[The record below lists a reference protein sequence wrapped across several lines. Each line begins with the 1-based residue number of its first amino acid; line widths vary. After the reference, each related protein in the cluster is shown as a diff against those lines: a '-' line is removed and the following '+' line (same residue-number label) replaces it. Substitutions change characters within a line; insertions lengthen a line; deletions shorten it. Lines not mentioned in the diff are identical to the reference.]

1 MEQTIELRI
10 VDPKTLTYADKRD
23 PRQVPADRLSD
34 AALKANSNAIGFVQ
48 PPLFSEEEDGTLTI
62 IAGRRRIKSAIANKL
77 KEMAIL
83 VKPADPLDDMR
94 AVAENVVRAP
104 MSPIDLWR
112 SIEDLASKN
121 WTEEAIATAFAVP
134 LRQVRKLR
142 LLGSIHPAMLEHMG
156 RGDMPEERYLRT
168 IAAAPLSEQAAVW
181 TKQKPKKGQTASWYA
196 IANSLAKRQMFAR
209 DAKFGEKEQAAF
221 GIVWTEDLFAPAD
234 EDSRYTTDVDAF
246 VGAQLAW
253 LEANVPKNG
262 EIVQVDDYGAAK
274 LPKGATRVWGGKP
287 GKKDRVALSVDP
299 RNGAVSEVYFTPPAA
314 AAKASKTGAGAS
326 EDAPAAEPRTRPDIT
341 QKGREMIGEMRTEA
355 LVKALGREGL
365 TSETLIGLLVLALAA
380 DNVSIR
386 THEYAP
392 IQSIAGVIAE
402 GGKLTSDTAL
412 IHTTAIK
419 VLQTV
424 LSCRLAYGVGSGL
437 AARIA
442 GEAIGADADLPHMGT
457 EEFLACLSRGALEA
471 EASRHRVLPRGRVKD
486 TRAALVEQVRETRL
500 VLPAAQFALT
510 EQESSDFAKKGS
522 RCAYGDTSDEDPAG
536 ENDAV
541 GDSGEAADPSVALD
555 DADVDQEEEDETA
568 DSFASA
574 AAREHRRG
582 RRRPRLHRPA
592 ADRRRRSGRR
602 GLRCSR
608 VTSHAILARGTPERP
623 TGYFSWRQRVAAG
636 RQPNNLLLRT
646 SPPRRRPR
654 RQRRGE
660 WRERAERFFRERA
673 FRVHALI
680 SHSSLG
686 AHG

>member
-1 MEQTIELRI
+1 MDEAE
-10 VDPKTLTYADKRD
+10 A
-23 PRQVPADRLSD
+23 
-34 AALKANSNAIGFVQ
+34 
-48 PPLFSEEEDGTLTI
+48 EEGPDG
-62 IAGRRRIKSAIANKL
+62 
-77 KEMAIL
+77 
-83 VKPADPLDDMR
+83 
-94 AVAENVVRAP
+94 
-104 MSPIDLWR
+104 
-112 SIEDLASKN
+112 
-121 WTEEAIATAFAVP
+121 
-134 LRQVRKLR
+134 
-142 LLGSIHPAMLEHMG
+142 
-156 RGDMPEERYLRT
+156 
-168 IAAAPLSEQAAVW
+168 
-181 TKQKPKKGQTASWYA
+181 SWYA

-246 VGAQLAW
+246 LGAQLAW

-287 GKKDRVALSVDP
+287 GRQDRVALSVDP

-326 EDAPAAEPRTRPDIT
+326 DDAPAAEPRTRPDIT

-442 GEAIGADADLPHMGT
+442 GEAIGADADMPHMGT

-522 RCAYGDTSDEDPAG
+522 RYAYGDVRTTRPPPIMKPRRD
-536 ENDAV
+536 
-541 GDSGEAADPSVALD
+541 GEA
-555 DADVDQEEEDETA
+555 ADVDQEEEDETA
-568 DSFASA
+568 DS
-574 AAREHRRG
+574 
-582 RRRPRLHRPA
+582 
-592 ADRRRRSGRR
+592 
-602 GLRCSR
+602 SR
-608 VTSHAILARGTPERP
+608 VRRT
-623 TGYFSWRQRVAAG
+623 
-636 RQPNNLLLRT
+636 RT
-646 SPPRRRPR
+646 SKRTAATSMTSPR
-654 RQRRGE
+654 RQSTPSIGPTRLTTPASSKRDRAPLSGPHGSPDGGAPALPRRDLPG
-660 WRERAERFFRERA
+660 RP
-673 FRVHALI
+673 
-680 SHSSLG
+680 
-686 AHG
+686 

>member
-10 VDPKTLTYADKRD
+10 IDPKTLTYADKRD

-34 AALKANSNAIGFVQ
+34 AALRANSNAIGFVQ
-48 PPLFSEEEDGTLTI
+48 PPLFSEEGDRTLTI

-104 MSPIDLWR
+104 ISPIDLWR

-181 TKQKPKKGQTASWYA
+181 TKQKPNKGQTASWHA
-196 IANSLAKRQMFAR
+196 IANSLAKRQMFAC

-234 EDSRYTTDVDAF
+234 EDSRYTIDVDAF

-274 LPKGATRVWGGKP
+274 LPKGATRVWGDKP

-299 RNGAVSEVYFTPPAA
+299 RNGAVSEVYFTPPAP
-314 AAKASKTGAGAS
+314 AAKASKTSAS
-326 EDAPAAEPRTRPDIT
+326 DDAPAAEPRTRPDIT
-341 QKGREMIGEMRTEA
+341 QNGREMIGEMRTEA

-365 TSETLIGLLVLALAA
+365 TSEALIGLLLLALAA

-386 THEYAP
+386 THEYTP
-392 IQSIAGVIAE
+392 IRSIVSVIAE

-412 IHTTAIK
+412 IQTTAIK

-424 LSCRLAYGVGSGL
+424 LNCRLAYGVGSGL

-442 GEAIGADADLPHMGT
+442 GEAIGADADMPHMRT

-471 EASRHRVLPRGRVKD
+471 EAGRHRVLPRGRVKD
-486 TRAALVEQVRETRL
+486 TRAALVEQVREIRL

-510 EQESSDFAKKGS
+510 EQESSDFDKKGS
-522 RCAYGDTSDEDPAG
+522 RCAHRDDSDEDPAG
-536 ENDAV
+536 ENEASDD
-541 GDSGEAADPSVALD
+541 GGEAADPVIAPD
-555 DADVDQEEEDETA
+555 DADDDQEEEDETA
-568 DSFASA
+568 DCFARA
-574 AAREHRRG
+574 EDA
-582 RRRPRLHRPA
+582 
-592 ADRRRRSGRR
+592 
-602 GLRCSR
+602 
-608 VTSHAILARGTPERP
+608 
-623 TGYFSWRQRVAAG
+623 
-636 RQPNNLLLRT
+636 NLEGDGGNLDDI
-646 SPPRRRPR
+646 SPPIDAVD
-654 RQRRGE
+654 
-660 WRERAERFFRERA
+660 RAEAAYVAR
-673 FRVHALI
+673 
-680 SHSSLG
+680 S
-686 AHG
+686 

>member
-10 VDPKTLTYADKRD
+10 VDPKTLNYSDKRD
-23 PRQVPADRLSD
+23 PRQVSSDRLSD
-34 AALKANSNAIGFVQ
+34 AALKANSKAIGFVQ

-104 MSPIDLWR
+104 ISPIDLWR

-142 LLGSIHPAMLEHMG
+142 LLGSIHPAILEHMG

-168 IAAAPLSEQAAVW
+168 IAGAPLSEQAAVW

-209 DAKFGEKEQAAF
+209 DAKFGEKEEAAF

-246 VGAQLAW
+246 LGAQFAW

-287 GKKDRVALSVDP
+287 GRHDRVALTVDP
-299 RNGAVSEVYFTPPAA
+299 RSGAVSEVYFTPPAA

-326 EDAPAAEPRTRPDIT
+326 EDAPAAVPRTRPDIT

-392 IQSIAGVIAE
+392 IQSIVSVIAE

-412 IHTTAIK
+412 IQTTAIK

-424 LSCRLAYGVGSGL
+424 MSCRLAYGVGSGL

-442 GEAIGADADLPHMGT
+442 GDAIGADADLPHMGT
-457 EEFLACLSRGALEA
+457 EAFLACLSRGALEA
-471 EASRHRVLPRGRVKD
+471 EASRHRVLPRGRIKD

-510 EQESSDFAKKGS
+510 EKESSDFASKGS
-522 RCAYGDTSDEDPAG
+522 RFTNGDASDEDPAADHEAG
-536 ENDAV
+536 
-541 GDSGEAADPSVALD
+541 GDSGETADPSVAPD

-568 DSFASA
+568 DHFASPENANLEEDGGDLDGTVPPSIDAVDRVDA
-574 AAREHRRG
+574 AYDAR
-582 RRRPRLHRPA
+582 
-592 ADRRRRSGRR
+592 S
-602 GLRCSR
+602 
-608 VTSHAILARGTPERP
+608 
-623 TGYFSWRQRVAAG
+623 
-636 RQPNNLLLRT
+636 
-646 SPPRRRPR
+646 
-654 RQRRGE
+654 
-660 WRERAERFFRERA
+660 
-673 FRVHALI
+673 
-680 SHSSLG
+680 
-686 AHG
+686 

>member
-10 VDPKTLTYADKRD
+10 VDPKTLIYADKRD

-34 AALKANSNAIGFVQ
+34 AALKANSNAIGFIQ
-48 PPLFSEEEDGTLTI
+48 PPLFSEEADGTLTI

-104 MSPIDLWR
+104 ISPIDLWR

-181 TKQKPKKGQTASWYA
+181 AKQKPKTGQTASWYA

-234 EDSRYTTDVDAF
+234 EDSRYTIDVDAF

-287 GKKDRVALSVDP
+287 GRHDRVGLSVAP

-314 AAKASKTGAGAS
+314 AVKASKTGAGAS

-392 IQSIAGVIAE
+392 IQPIVGVIAE
-402 GGKLTSDTAL
+402 GGKLSSDTAL
-412 IHTTAIK
+412 IQTTAIK

-424 LSCRLAYGVGSGL
+424 LNCRLAYGVGSGL

-442 GEAIGADADLPHMGT
+442 GEAIGADADMPHMGT

-471 EASRHRVLPRGRVKD
+471 EAGRHRVLPRGRVKD
-486 TRAALVEQVRETRL
+486 TRAALVEQVREIRL

-510 EQESSDFAKKGS
+510 EQESSDFDKKGS
-522 RCAYGDTSDEDPAG
+522 RCAHRDDSDEDPAG
-536 ENDAV
+536 ENEASDD
-541 GDSGEAADPSVALD
+541 GGEAADPVIAPD
-555 DADVDQEEEDETA
+555 DADDDQEEEDETA
-568 DSFASA
+568 DCFARA
-574 AAREHRRG
+574 EDA
-582 RRRPRLHRPA
+582 
-592 ADRRRRSGRR
+592 
-602 GLRCSR
+602 
-608 VTSHAILARGTPERP
+608 
-623 TGYFSWRQRVAAG
+623 
-636 RQPNNLLLRT
+636 NLEGDGGNLDDI
-646 SPPRRRPR
+646 SPPIDAVD
-654 RQRRGE
+654 
-660 WRERAERFFRERA
+660 RAEAAYVAR
-673 FRVHALI
+673 
-680 SHSSLG
+680 S
-686 AHG
+686 

>member
-10 VDPKTLTYADKRD
+10 IDPKTLTYADKRD

-34 AALKANSNAIGFVQ
+34 AALRANSNAIGFVQ
-48 PPLFSEEEDGTLTI
+48 PPLFSEEGDRTLTI

-104 MSPIDLWR
+104 ISPIDLWR

-181 TKQKPKKGQTASWYA
+181 TKQKPNKGQTASWHA
-196 IANSLAKRQMFAR
+196 IANSLAKRQMFAC

-234 EDSRYTTDVDAF
+234 EDSRYTIDVDAF

-274 LPKGATRVWGGKP
+274 LPKGATRVWGDKP

-299 RNGAVSEVYFTPPAA
+299 RNGAVSEVYFTPPAP
-314 AAKASKTGAGAS
+314 AAKASKTSAS
-326 EDAPAAEPRTRPDIT
+326 DDAPAAEPRTRPDIT
-341 QKGREMIGEMRTEA
+341 QNGREMIGEMRTEA

-365 TSETLIGLLVLALAA
+365 TSEALIGLLLLALAA

-386 THEYAP
+386 THEYTP
-392 IQSIAGVIAE
+392 IRSIVSVIAE

-412 IHTTAIK
+412 IQTTAIK

-424 LSCRLAYGVGSGL
+424 LNCRLAYGVGSGL

-442 GEAIGADADLPHMGT
+442 GEAIGADADMPHMGT

-471 EASRHRVLPRGRVKD
+471 EAGRHRVLPRGRVKD
-486 TRAALVEQVRETRL
+486 TRAALVEQVREIRL

-510 EQESSDFAKKGS
+510 EQESSDFDKKGS
-522 RCAYGDTSDEDPAG
+522 RCAHRDDSDEDPAG
-536 ENDAV
+536 ENEASDD
-541 GDSGEAADPSVALD
+541 GGEAADPVIAPD
-555 DADVDQEEEDETA
+555 DADDDQEEEDETA
-568 DSFASA
+568 DCFARA
-574 AAREHRRG
+574 EDA
-582 RRRPRLHRPA
+582 
-592 ADRRRRSGRR
+592 
-602 GLRCSR
+602 
-608 VTSHAILARGTPERP
+608 
-623 TGYFSWRQRVAAG
+623 
-636 RQPNNLLLRT
+636 NLEGDGGNLDDI
-646 SPPRRRPR
+646 SPPIDAVD
-654 RQRRGE
+654 
-660 WRERAERFFRERA
+660 RAEAAYVAR
-673 FRVHALI
+673 
-680 SHSSLG
+680 S
-686 AHG
+686 

>member
-1 MEQTIELRI
+1 MLR
-10 VDPKTLTYADKRD
+10 
-23 PRQVPADRLSD
+23 
-34 AALKANSNAIGFVQ
+34 
-48 PPLFSEEEDGTLTI
+48 
-62 IAGRRRIKSAIANKL
+62 
-77 KEMAIL
+77 
-83 VKPADPLDDMR
+83 
-94 AVAENVVRAP
+94 
-104 MSPIDLWR
+104 
-112 SIEDLASKN
+112 
-121 WTEEAIATAFAVP
+121 
-134 LRQVRKLR
+134 
-142 LLGSIHPAMLEHMG
+142 
-156 RGDMPEERYLRT
+156 
-168 IAAAPLSEQAAVW
+168 PLS
-181 TKQKPKKGQTASWYA
+181 
-196 IANSLAKRQMFAR
+196 F
-209 DAKFGEKEQAAF
+209 
-221 GIVWTEDLFAPAD
+221 
-234 EDSRYTTDVDAF
+234 
-246 VGAQLAW
+246 
-253 LEANVPKNG
+253 
-262 EIVQVDDYGAAK
+262 
-274 LPKGATRVWGGKP
+274 
-287 GKKDRVALSVDP
+287 
-299 RNGAVSEVYFTPPAA
+299 
-314 AAKASKTGAGAS
+314 
-326 EDAPAAEPRTRPDIT
+326 RTRPDIT

-536 ENDAV
+536 DNEAD
-541 GDSGEAADPSVALD
+541 GDGGETVDPAIAPD

-574 AAREHRRG
+574 EDANLEGDGGDLDDIAPPPIDAVDRADAAYD
-582 RRRPRLHRPA
+582 A
-592 ADRRRRSGRR
+592 
-602 GLRCSR
+602 R
-608 VTSHAILARGTPERP
+608 V
-623 TGYFSWRQRVAAG
+623 
-636 RQPNNLLLRT
+636 
-646 SPPRRRPR
+646 
-654 RQRRGE
+654 
-660 WRERAERFFRERA
+660 
-673 FRVHALI
+673 
-680 SHSSLG
+680 
-686 AHG
+686 

>member
-1 MEQTIELRI
+1 MRSDSFSLRSS
-10 VDPKTLTYADKRD
+10 PK
-23 PRQVPADRLSD
+23 RQ
-34 AALKANSNAIGFVQ
+34 
-48 PPLFSEEEDGTLTI
+48 DGTLTI

-104 MSPIDLWR
+104 MSPVDLWR

-142 LLGSIHPAMLEHMG
+142 LLGSIHPAILEHMG

-168 IAAAPLSEQAAVW
+168 IAGVPLSEQAAAW
-181 TKQKPKKGQTASWYA
+181 AKQKPKKGQTATWYA

-209 DAKFGEKEQAAF
+209 DAKFGENEQTAF
-221 GIVWTEDLFAPAD
+221 GIIWTEDLFAPAD

-246 VGAQLAW
+246 LGAQLAW
-253 LEANVPKNG
+253 LEANVPKNA
-262 EIVQVDDYGAAK
+262 EIVQVDEYGAAR

-299 RNGAVSEVYFTPPAA
+299 RNGAVSEVYFTPPAP
-314 AAKASKTGAGAS
+314 AAKASKTGAGD
-326 EDAPAAEPRTRPDIT
+326 DAPAADSRTRPDIT

-365 TSETLIGLLVLALAA
+365 ASETLIGLLVLALAS

-392 IQSIAGVIAE
+392 IQSIVSVIAE

-412 IHTTAIK
+412 IQTTAIK

-442 GEAIGADADLPHMGT
+442 GEVIGADADMPHMGT
-457 EEFLACLSRGALEA
+457 EEFLSCLSRSALEA

-510 EQESSDFAKKGS
+510 DEESSDFAKKGS
-522 RCAYGDTSDEDPAG
+522 RYAYGDGSDD
-536 ENDAV
+536 
-541 GDSGEAADPSVALD
+541 EAAADHEAGGDGGETVEPSIAPD
-555 DADVDQEEEDETA
+555 DADVDQEEEDET
-568 DSFASA
+568 DHRFASA
-574 AAREHRRG
+574 EETNVEGDGGDLDDIAPPVDAVDRADAAYD
-582 RRRPRLHRPA
+582 A
-592 ADRRRRSGRR
+592 
-602 GLRCSR
+602 R
-608 VTSHAILARGTPERP
+608 V
-623 TGYFSWRQRVAAG
+623 
-636 RQPNNLLLRT
+636 
-646 SPPRRRPR
+646 
-654 RQRRGE
+654 
-660 WRERAERFFRERA
+660 
-673 FRVHALI
+673 
-680 SHSSLG
+680 
-686 AHG
+686 

>member
-10 VDPKTLTYADKRD
+10 VDPKTLIYADKRD

-34 AALKANSNAIGFVQ
+34 AALRANSNAIGFVQ
-48 PPLFSEEEDGTLTI
+48 PPLFSEEGDRTLTI

-104 MSPIDLWR
+104 ISPIDLWR

-181 TKQKPKKGQTASWYA
+181 TKQKPNKGQTASWHA
-196 IANSLAKRQMFAR
+196 IANSLAKRQMFAC

-234 EDSRYTTDVDAF
+234 EDSRYTIDVDAF

-299 RNGAVSEVYFTPPAA
+299 RNGAVSEVYFTPPAP
-314 AAKASKTGAGAS
+314 AAKASKTSAS
-326 EDAPAAEPRTRPDIT
+326 DDAPAAEPRTRPDIT
-341 QKGREMIGEMRTEA
+341 QNGREMIGEMRTEA

-365 TSETLIGLLVLALAA
+365 TSEALIGLLLLALAA

-386 THEYAP
+386 THEYTP
-392 IQSIAGVIAE
+392 IRSIVSVIAE

-412 IHTTAIK
+412 IQTTAIK

-424 LSCRLAYGVGSGL
+424 LNCRLAYGVGSGL

-442 GEAIGADADLPHMGT
+442 GEAIGADADMPHMRT

-471 EASRHRVLPRGRVKD
+471 EAGRHRVLPRGRVKD
-486 TRAALVEQVRETRL
+486 TRAALVEQVREIRL

-510 EQESSDFAKKGS
+510 EQESSDFDKKGS
-522 RCAYGDTSDEDPAG
+522 RCAHRDDSDEDPAG
-536 ENDAV
+536 ENEASDD
-541 GDSGEAADPSVALD
+541 GGEAADPVIAPD
-555 DADVDQEEEDETA
+555 DADDDQEEEDETA
-568 DSFASA
+568 DCFARA
-574 AAREHRRG
+574 EDA
-582 RRRPRLHRPA
+582 
-592 ADRRRRSGRR
+592 
-602 GLRCSR
+602 
-608 VTSHAILARGTPERP
+608 
-623 TGYFSWRQRVAAG
+623 
-636 RQPNNLLLRT
+636 NLEGDGGNLDDI
-646 SPPRRRPR
+646 SPPIDAVD
-654 RQRRGE
+654 
-660 WRERAERFFRERA
+660 RAEAAYVAR
-673 FRVHALI
+673 
-680 SHSSLG
+680 S
-686 AHG
+686 

>member
-10 VDPKTLTYADKRD
+10 VDPKTLNYSDKRD
-23 PRQVPADRLSD
+23 PRQFPADRLSD
-34 AALKANSNAIGFVQ
+34 AALKANSNAVGFVE
-48 PPLFSEEEDGTLTI
+48 PPLFSEQGDGTLTI

-142 LLGSIHPAMLEHMG
+142 LLGSIHPAILEHMG

-168 IAAAPLSEQAAVW
+168 IASAPLSEQAAVW

-246 VGAQLAW
+246 LGAQLAW

-299 RNGAVSEVYFTPPAA
+299 RNGAVSEVYFTPPAP
-314 AAKASKTGAGAS
+314 AAKASKTGGGAS
-326 EDAPAAEPRTRPDIT
+326 EDAPAAELKVRPDIT

-355 LVKALGREGL
+355 LVKALGR
-365 TSETLIGLLVLALAA
+365 
-380 DNVSIR
+380 D
-386 THEYAP
+386 
-392 IQSIAGVIAE
+392 GVRSKVMHS
-402 GGKLTSDTAL
+402 GG
-412 IHTTAIK
+412 
-419 VLQTV
+419 
-424 LSCRLAYGVGSGL
+424 
-437 AARIA
+437 
-442 GEAIGADADLPHMGT
+442 
-457 EEFLACLSRGALEA
+457 
-471 EASRHRVLPRGRVKD
+471 
-486 TRAALVEQVRETRL
+486 
-500 VLPAAQFALT
+500 
-510 EQESSDFAKKGS
+510 
-522 RCAYGDTSDEDPAG
+522 
-536 ENDAV
+536 
-541 GDSGEAADPSVALD
+541 VAL
-555 DADVDQEEEDETA
+555 
-568 DSFASA
+568 
-574 AAREHRRG
+574 
-582 RRRPRLHRPA
+582 
-592 ADRRRRSGRR
+592 
-602 GLRCSR
+602 
-608 VTSHAILARGTPERP
+608 
-623 TGYFSWRQRVAAG
+623 
-636 RQPNNLLLRT
+636 
-646 SPPRRRPR
+646 
-654 RQRRGE
+654 
-660 WRERAERFFRERA
+660 
-673 FRVHALI
+673 
-680 SHSSLG
+680 
-686 AHG
+686 

>member
-10 VDPKTLTYADKRD
+10 VDPKTLIYADKRD

-34 AALKANSNAIGFVQ
+34 AALRANSNAIGFVQ
-48 PPLFSEEEDGTLTI
+48 PPLFSEEGDRTLTI

-104 MSPIDLWR
+104 ISPIDLWR

-181 TKQKPKKGQTASWYA
+181 TKQKPKKGQTAAWYA
-196 IANSLAKRQMFAR
+196 IANSLMKRQMFAR

-246 VGAQLAW
+246 LGAQLAW

-299 RNGAVSEVYFTPPAA
+299 RNGAVSEVYFTPPAP
-314 AAKASKTGAGAS
+314 AAKASKTSAS
-326 EDAPAAEPRTRPDIT
+326 DDAPAAEPRTRPDIT
-341 QKGREMIGEMRTEA
+341 QNGREMIGEMRTEA

-365 TSETLIGLLVLALAA
+365 TSEALIGLLLLALAA

-386 THEYAP
+386 THEYTP
-392 IQSIAGVIAE
+392 IRSIVSVIAE

-412 IHTTAIK
+412 IQTTAIK

-424 LSCRLAYGVGSGL
+424 LNCRLAYGVGSGL

-442 GEAIGADADLPHMGT
+442 GEAIGADADMPHMGT

-471 EASRHRVLPRGRVKD
+471 EAGRHRVLPRGRVKD
-486 TRAALVEQVRETRL
+486 TRAALVEQVREIRL

-510 EQESSDFAKKGS
+510 EQESSDFDKKGS
-522 RCAYGDTSDEDPAG
+522 RCAHRDDSDEDPAG
-536 ENDAV
+536 ENEASDD
-541 GDSGEAADPSVALD
+541 GGEAADPVIAPD
-555 DADVDQEEEDETA
+555 DADDDQEEEDETA
-568 DSFASA
+568 DCFARA
-574 AAREHRRG
+574 EDA
-582 RRRPRLHRPA
+582 
-592 ADRRRRSGRR
+592 
-602 GLRCSR
+602 
-608 VTSHAILARGTPERP
+608 
-623 TGYFSWRQRVAAG
+623 
-636 RQPNNLLLRT
+636 NLEGDGGNLDDI
-646 SPPRRRPR
+646 SPPIDAVD
-654 RQRRGE
+654 
-660 WRERAERFFRERA
+660 RAEAAYVAR
-673 FRVHALI
+673 
-680 SHSSLG
+680 S
-686 AHG
+686 

>member
-10 VDPKTLTYADKRD
+10 VDPKTLIYADKRD

-34 AALKANSNAIGFVQ
+34 AALRANSNAIGFVQ
-48 PPLFSEEEDGTLTI
+48 PPLFSEEGDRTLTI

-104 MSPIDLWR
+104 ISPIDLWR

-181 TKQKPKKGQTASWYA
+181 TKQKPNKGQTASWHA
-196 IANSLAKRQMFAR
+196 IANSLAKRQMFAC

-234 EDSRYTTDVDAF
+234 EDSRYTIDVDAF

-274 LPKGATRVWGGKP
+274 LPKGATRVWGDKP

-299 RNGAVSEVYFTPPAA
+299 RNGAVSEVYFTPPAP
-314 AAKASKTGAGAS
+314 AAKASKTSAS
-326 EDAPAAEPRTRPDIT
+326 DDAPAAEPRTRPDIT
-341 QKGREMIGEMRTEA
+341 QNGREMIGEMRTEA

-365 TSETLIGLLVLALAA
+365 TSEALIGLLLLALAA

-386 THEYAP
+386 THEYTP
-392 IQSIAGVIAE
+392 IRSIVSVIAE

-412 IHTTAIK
+412 IQTTAIK

-424 LSCRLAYGVGSGL
+424 LNCRLAYGVGSGL

-442 GEAIGADADLPHMGT
+442 GEAIGADADMPHMGT

-471 EASRHRVLPRGRVKD
+471 EAGRHRVLPRGRVKD
-486 TRAALVEQVRETRL
+486 TRAALVEQVREIRL

-510 EQESSDFAKKGS
+510 EQESSDFDKKGS
-522 RCAYGDTSDEDPAG
+522 RCAHRDDSDEDPAG
-536 ENDAV
+536 ENEASDD
-541 GDSGEAADPSVALD
+541 GGEAADPVIAPD
-555 DADVDQEEEDETA
+555 DADDDQEEEDETA
-568 DSFASA
+568 DCFARA
-574 AAREHRRG
+574 EDA
-582 RRRPRLHRPA
+582 
-592 ADRRRRSGRR
+592 
-602 GLRCSR
+602 
-608 VTSHAILARGTPERP
+608 
-623 TGYFSWRQRVAAG
+623 
-636 RQPNNLLLRT
+636 NLEGDGGNLDDI
-646 SPPRRRPR
+646 SPPIDAVD
-654 RQRRGE
+654 
-660 WRERAERFFRERA
+660 RAEAAYVAR
-673 FRVHALI
+673 
-680 SHSSLG
+680 S
-686 AHG
+686 